1 MRPVLVDF
9 CEMLLLIQRP
19 NLTRQGDIGLMPR
32 TGGKHV
38 GFQGHTDEAK
48 ITYEVHRLVPHRL
61 IVETQR
67 SVGQWQAGDTMRL
80 LLVCCL
86 AAAALAAEPS
96 VWTWRCESGRCVRR
110 SAADVTD
117 GMQLNTCKLT
127 CGELSAVW
135 PRPTGPAAFGSSTV
149 PFLLDNVQFQLVA
162 PDPVKPMLQ
171 KATDIFLDN
180 LRMMQPSA
188 PGGRLPGCLRDGVC
202 PKAVADQKVNVVV
215 TVEAAVDSTSCNIA

>member
-1 MRPVLVDF
+1 M
-9 CEMLLLIQRP
+9 Q
-19 NLTRQGDIGLMPR
+19 
-32 TGGKHV
+32 
-38 GFQGHTDEAK
+38 
-48 ITYEVHRLVPHRL
+48 
-61 IVETQR
+61 
-67 SVGQWQAGDTMRL
+67 L

-215 TVEAAVDSTSCNIA
+215 AVEADDTSLTLETSEDNQLVVSYTDGGDVNVVINATTFFGGRHGLETLSQLINYDDENASLQAGSGRSGLEMLHLTTRTRMVIC